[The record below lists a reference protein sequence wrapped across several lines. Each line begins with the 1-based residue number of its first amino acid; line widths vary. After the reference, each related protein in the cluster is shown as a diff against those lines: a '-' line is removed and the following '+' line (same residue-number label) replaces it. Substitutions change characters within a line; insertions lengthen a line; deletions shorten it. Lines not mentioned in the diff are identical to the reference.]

1 MDVGV
6 VVVAFPHPRP
16 RPRSA
21 CSRSASWARAGRSGR
36 LARELASRA
45 GKPRPVLRSW
55 AAHGRSPCAHV
66 GPSRCCLASA
76 SSASSPPPCRRSPRP
91 SRARRASPATAAWP
105 SAPASPVPARPSR
118 SPVASGAPAATT
130 GDSSICAAA
139 RHAGMIRASGGKV
152 TVYRE
157 GKCPALVGSIRNT
170 IETRDWG
177 AYDLTFAFEH
187 PAPGC
192 TPSEQVTGVPA
203 CPASMVGQEGRR
215 TAEPLECSC
224 SQRQITGSVWGSDL
238 YTFDSS
244 VCAAARHAGAISSS
258 GGEVLVFVA
267 GTCASFKGTAR
278 NGVTSS
284 DWGPYDRTFAFRY
297 PLPGCA
303 DGGGIQRR

>member
-1 MDVGV
+1 M
-6 VVVAFPHPRP
+6 H
-16 RPRSA
+16 
-21 CSRSASWARAGRSGR
+21 
-36 LARELASRA
+36 
-45 GKPRPVLRSW
+45 
-55 AAHGRSPCAHV
+55 
-66 GPSRCCLASA
+66 
-76 SSASSPPPCRRSPRP
+76 PCRSITLLL
-91 SRARRASPATAAWP
+91 SLGLVCVLAAI
-105 SAPASPVPARPSR
+105 APALAQVQECPSSFSGHGALPVG
-118 SPVASGAPAATT
+118 ASLTCTCSSEQITGSVWGTGRYT
-130 GDSSICAAA
+130 GDSSVCAAA
-139 RHAGMIRASGGKV
+139 RHAGVIRASGGKV

-157 GKCPALVGSIRNT
+157 GKCPALVGSIRNG

-192 TPSEQVTGVPA
+192 TPSEEVTGLPA

-244 VCAAARHAGAISSS
+244 VCAAARHAGAVGSS
-258 GGEVLVFVA
+258 GGEVLVFTA
-267 GTCASFKGTAR
+267 GRCASFKGTAR

-284 DWGPYDRTFAFRY
+284 DWGPFDRTFAFRY

-303 DGGGIQRR
+303 DGGSIQRR